1 MRTTIEALQKI
12 KTEAYNEGASDIL
25 SYLEEVYGQGIHQ
38 TDVWAEYMGAC
49 QCCPQDEEE
58 E

>member
-12 KTEAYNEGASDIL
+12 KTEAYKEGASDIL

-38 TDVWAEYMGAC
+38 TDVWVDYMGAC
-49 QCCPQDEEE
+49 DCCTQDEEE
-58 E
+58 

>member
-12 KTEAYNEGASDIL
+12 KNAAYSEGASDIL

-38 TDVWAEYMGAC
+38 TDVWVEYMGAC
-49 QCCPQDEEE
+49 ECCEQDEEE
-58 E
+58 